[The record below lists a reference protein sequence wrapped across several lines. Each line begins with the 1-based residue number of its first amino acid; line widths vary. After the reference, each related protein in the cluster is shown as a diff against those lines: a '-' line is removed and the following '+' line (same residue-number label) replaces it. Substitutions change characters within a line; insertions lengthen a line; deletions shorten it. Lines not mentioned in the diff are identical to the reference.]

1 MEPMWPRTEVLPS
14 HKSFSHVSLMALA
27 VRQPARA
34 HYSYSLRQVVCM
46 ELAGQFLVAMPG
58 IGDPRF
64 ARSVVFMCAYSAEG
78 AMGFI
83 INRRAIDLS
92 LAEVFSRM
100 DMETAGG
107 PSAPVYFGGPV
118 QTERGFVLHLDVTRQ
133 SPEPLVIPGGYV
145 LSATRDVLEDI
156 NSGTGPDP
164 FLFAVGYAGWGA
176 GQLDQEIGQNGWLTA
191 PATPELVFEAD
202 RDTLWEKVVR
212 SIGIDPLGLSAAAGR
227 A

>member
-1 MEPMWPRTEVLPS
+1 
-14 HKSFSHVSLMALA
+14 
-27 VRQPARA
+27 
-34 HYSYSLRQVVCM
+34 M

-145 LSATRDVLEDI
+145 LSATRDVLENI

-176 GQLDQEIGQNGWLTA
+176 GQLDQEIGQNGWVTA
-191 PATPELVFEAD
+191 PSTPELVFEAD